1 MGLNNPPFSLLP
13 IDFHREVTTF
23 FLPTQDESGLVVGV
37 FAVVAT

>member
-23 FLPTQDESGLVVGV
+23 LPTQDESGLVVGV